1 MFRLFR
7 RQRGK
12 EEPDDLTGRLITVL
26 DPYAKASEA
35 YRTLRTNLF
44 YSVVD
49 TPPKVIVLTSHAP
62 REGKSTTCA
71 NLGVVLAQADKR
83 TLIVDC
89 DLRRPVI
96 HKVFDLRNIDG
107 LTNVLTG
114 ERELP
119 EVWREPLKNL
129 TVLTVGPIPL
139 NPAEVLG
146 SRRFSQFLD
155 RVRREFDYVL
165 LDAPPT
171 HLVSDPM
178 VLASQGDGVLLVLDA
193 QNTGKGAVR
202 KSLRSLEAVGANIL
216 GTVMNNQEGSNVGGY
231 YRYTY

>member
-1 MFRLFR
+1 
-7 RQRGK
+7 
-12 EEPDDLTGRLITVL
+12 
-26 DPYAKASEA
+26 
-35 YRTLRTNLF
+35 
-44 YSVVD
+44 
-49 TPPKVIVLTSHAP
+49 
-62 REGKSTTCA
+62 
-71 NLGVVLAQADKR
+71 VLAQADKR